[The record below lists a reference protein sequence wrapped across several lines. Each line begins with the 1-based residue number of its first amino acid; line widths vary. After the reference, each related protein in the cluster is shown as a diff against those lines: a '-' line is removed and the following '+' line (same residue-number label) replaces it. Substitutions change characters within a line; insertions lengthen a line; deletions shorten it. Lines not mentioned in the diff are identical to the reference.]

1 MHDFLTHKNVV
12 VAGISVGTAVS
23 FAGDRQQQSGFE
35 LQAFANVVWH
45 TGAAETSALVAQ
57 QLVP

>member
-12 VAGISVGTAVS
+12 VAGISVGTAAS
-23 FAGDRQQQSGFE
+23 DRQQQLGFE

-45 TGAAETSALVAQ
+45 TGAAETSDFSLQ
-57 QLVP
+57 QLVPW